1 MNRWLTGTWPRAAVA
16 AVSLAAPM
24 LAAALPACASTLP
37 GPPARALGAAAHGA
51 GPALA
56 RPGHAAAHSRPAV
69 PPAVVI
75 AGIAGLRWTDVSPQA
90 TPQLWR
96 IAAGGSVGTLV
107 VRTVLP
113 RTCPVDGW
121 LTLNAGARAMARHTE
136 KGVCPAVAAPA
147 ALPQI
152 AHYNKRFHYNPHW
165 GLLASAAG
173 PGRCATAIGP
183 GAALALARPAGQRS
197 LAPRYV
203 PDAVGVS
210 RSELARCPLTVVD
223 LGAVPAARGRAAA
236 VRADD
241 RRLGQIAAA
250 IPRGGLLVVAAPA
263 DAATPHLRVVVVSGP
278 GYLAGLLR
286 TASTRQPGLV
296 QLTDLTAAV
305 LTWRHQRLPGDLVG
319 SALQRQARGGRL
331 AAAVGGLVGQDTAA
345 QVHRSTA
352 GWFFAAYA
360 VGDGVLFGAITLFC
374 WGAARRKRRHRW
386 LRIAGAFTG
395 AVVPAS
401 FLASLVPWWRLA
413 HPAGTL
419 YVLTA
424 ASAAVIGAAALA
436 GPWRRDP
443 FGPVGVVSVITV
455 AVIGLDVM
463 TGSRLQIGTPFG
475 LSTLEAGRF
484 YGVGNNA
491 LGPYGAAGILAGAW
505 LALVAAARAAPAR
518 EGDPLGGRDR
528 PQRPAA
534 LARGDG
540 PRPPGDDPPAR
551 GGDPPAPPARAGAAR
566 RDATLAVAGVAAFA
580 VIASG
585 WPGFGSKFGGTVAM
599 VPGFV
604 LLGLHAAGVRVTLR
618 RAALIAVSGLAAVVV
633 FALVNYF
640 VPLTGQS
647 HIGEFVG
654 QVLHGG
660 AGGVLQRKIN
670 SNVGS
675 LTITPYSPLV
685 PVVVIALGLLL
696 ARPRWFGAWWLPRS
710 WAAAPMLRATM
721 AALWV
726 VAVLGWLADDSGVTV
741 AAAALPFALPL
752 AIAIHAGVG
761 GPPGDRREQTAQ
773 NTPHAPH
780 QITRST

>member
-1 MNRWLTGTWPRAAVA
+1 MPHLRRHVRAQPPDERVVRAVHMPAGPRRHGEAAVGSVGRRDRDPPSRLARARRPGRRRLLRWCLRLPLTCDEPLAHRDMATGRRRGGLAGRANARRRAARLRVRPARARRGAQPAGCAPSCCHRRHRRPALDRRFTAGDAAAVA
-16 AVSLAAPM
+16 DRGGRFCRHPGGAHRAAKN
-24 LAAALPACASTLP
+24 LP
-37 GPPARALGAAAHGA
+37 GGWLAHPQLGRTGHGQAHREGGLPGRRGARGTPPDRPLQQEVPLQPALGA
-51 GPALA
+51 P
-56 RPGHAAAHSRPAV
+56 R
-69 PPAVVI
+69 
-75 AGIAGLRWTDVSPQA
+75 
-90 TPQLWR
+90 
-96 IAAGGSVGTLV
+96 VG
-107 VRTVLP
+107 R
-113 RTCPVDGW
+113 R
-121 LTLNAGARAMARHTE
+121 
-136 KGVCPAVAAPA
+136 
-147 ALPQI
+147 
-152 AHYNKRFHYNPHW
+152 
-165 GLLASAAG
+165 
-173 PGRCATAIGP
+173 ATAIGP
-183 GAALALARPAGQRS
+183 GAALALARPADQRS
-197 LAPRYV
+197 IAPRYV

-491 LGPYGAAGILAGAW
+491 LVPYGAAGILAGAW

-518 EGDPLGGRDR
+518 GGDPLGGRDR

-540 PRPPGDDPPAR
+540 PRPPGDDPPSRGDDPPSRGGDPPAR

-618 RAALIAVSGLAAVVV
+618 RAARIAVSGLAAVVV

-660 AGGVLQRKIN
+660 AGVVLQRKIN

-721 AALWV
+721 
-726 VAVLGWLADDSGVTV
+726 
-741 AAAALPFALPL
+741 
-752 AIAIHAGVG
+752 
-761 GPPGDRREQTAQ
+761 
-773 NTPHAPH
+773 
-780 QITRST
+780 